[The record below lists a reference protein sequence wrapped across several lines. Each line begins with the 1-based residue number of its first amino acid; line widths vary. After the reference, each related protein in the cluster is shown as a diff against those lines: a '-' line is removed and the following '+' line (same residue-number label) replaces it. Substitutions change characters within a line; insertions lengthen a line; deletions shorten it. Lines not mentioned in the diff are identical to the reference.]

1 MSVGGRRRVGRDGSL
16 ALRFERRGRATVLA
30 ECRFALPLQV
40 LAPVALDDA
49 ACVVSVL
56 NPTGGVVG
64 GDRLVV
70 DVAVGDHGH
79 ACLTTP
85 SATRVHRAAAE
96 PAEQRVRLVLAPGA
110 VVEWVPD
117 HTIPSAGAALR
128 QSMEVEVGEGA
139 TLFAI
144 EAFAAGRIARDE
156 AWCFALLD
164 STVTVRDRA
173 GLLLHD
179 RTRLTSGDAWRGLGF
194 TEGRPYVATVVVVA
208 DTGLDDFV
216 AGLPAACPSDG
227 CAVAGAARLPR
238 RGALVRCLA
247 GDAPSLVATLARIWQ
262 LARATLL
269 GAPPLDL
276 RKG

>member
-1 MSVGGRRRVGRDGSL
+1 ML
-16 ALRFERRGRATVLA
+16 
-30 ECRFALPLQV
+30 
-40 LAPVALDDA
+40 
-49 ACVVSVL
+49 
-56 NPTGGVVG
+56 
-64 GDRLVV
+64 
-70 DVAVGDHGH
+70 
-79 ACLTTP
+79 
-85 SATRVHRAAAE
+85 
-96 PAEQRVRLVLAPGA
+96 
-110 VVEWVPD
+110 
-117 HTIPSAGAALR
+117 
-128 QSMEVEVGEGA
+128 
-139 TLFAI
+139 
-144 EAFAAGRIARDE
+144 
-156 AWCFALLD
+156 
-164 STVTVRDRA
+164 TVRDRA

-216 AGLPAACPSDG
+216 TGLPSACPTDG
-227 CAVAGAARLPR
+227 RAVAGAARLPR